1 MEKSMFTQHDIPVLF
16 FKKNRIESMLVKY
29 NQLADIY
36 SKLDWVQFKIYENKI
51 KQLNLLWLEID
62 EELSK
67 LSKQWKH

>member
-1 MEKSMFTQHDIPVLF
+1 MFTQHDIPVLF

>member
-1 MEKSMFTQHDIPVLF
+1 MEKSMFTQNDIPVLF

-36 SKLDWVQFKIYENKI
+36 SKMDRVQFKIYENKI
-51 KQLNLLWLEID
+51 KQLNLLWLEVD